1 MGPPQLVHPDQ
12 LPSGLNDFLVT
23 GIMKTNLGRGSPGDL
38 LKAANAGAGTT
49 YISEMAGI
57 AMILK
62 KHLDFNEDLKKGC

>member
-1 MGPPQLVHPDQ
+1 
-12 LPSGLNDFLVT
+12 
-23 GIMKTNLGRGSPGDL
+23 MKTNLGRGSPGDL
-38 LKAANAGAGTT
+38 LKAANAGAGTN